1 MSRSIIIKLD
11 NTGALSDAYY
21 LHGNQTDSLNNYLI
35 RVNRILNEFENVKHK
50 KISYNEIEITDSAVI
65 KKLLNR
71 LPNNSVSKDNAG
83 KKVIA
88 SVMVVATMLGA
99 SRMIKNTIKNNDKA
113 DDLSKKVTTESTI
126 NLEDNKIQDSFD
138 NEKKPVTLENGATSY
153 SIGKLETPKQDGT
166 SYFVES
172 TEEEK
177 EPTIIIETPYTFD
190 EDIPVYEFN
199 YEDRSNSEKSNFAK
213 ENYNDI
219 VNKYSTMY
227 GLDSKLVL
235 AMLTQENAYNEVNYS
250 NVGANGVMQIESI
263 WYGQNI
269 CAYNYESN
277 SYETVTIEKDKLTNP
292 EYSIKIGCMILN
304 NYYTSLYNNY
314 VTTGVIS
321 KSDSILATII
331 AYNKGITAICNLIN
345 TYGSDFTSHI
355 SETRGGD
362 NDYINH
368 VSSYMEDMSLVEL
381 QNKDDSTSQL
391 VFDNLSR

>member
-88 SVMVVATMLGA
+88 NVMVVATMLGA

-126 NLEDNKIQDSFD
+126 NLEDDKIQDSFD
-138 NEKKPVTLENGATSY
+138 NEKKPVTLENDATSY

-331 AYNKGITAICNLIN
+331 AYNKGITAICNLIK